1 MRALFLAPMKPPDH
15 PVPSGDRTIA
25 RLFVKLLGRL
35 GYSVEIASTLRSFDP
50 APDAAADAALLA
62 AGRRECARILAAE
75 RGRTPP
81 ALVFCY
87 HLYHKAPDV
96 IGPALAAELG
106 VPYIVAEASRA
117 PKRAEGPF
125 ARRYALAEAAIGA
138 ARLHLCPTARDRTML
153 AAALRPGQALVD
165 LKPFIDLAPWPLAAA
180 PPARPAG
187 AALRLLSVAMMREGY
202 KQRSYALLAAALARL
217 GDLDFTLDIVG
228 DGPARAAVAAAFAPL
243 GPRVRLHGRIEDPA
257 ALGHLYAGADLFL
270 WPAIDEPFGMVF
282 LEAQAHGLPCLAG
295 DGGGVADV
303 IRTAETGLLVPQ
315 GDAAA
320 FAAAIR
326 ALAADRAR
334 LAALGSA
341 AWRFVQGERSLPA
354 AAARVA
360 AAFRDIG
367 LEPPVAEPAE
377 EAR

>member
-62 AGRRECARILAAE
+62 AGQCECARILAAE
-75 RGRTPP
+75 RGRPPP

-138 ARLHLCPTARDRTML
+138 ARLHLCPTARDRAML

-165 LKPFIDLAPWPLAAA
+165 LKPFLDLAPWPLATAL
-180 PPARPAG
+180 PARPAG

-243 GPRVRLHGRIEDPA
+243 GPRVRLHGRIEDPV

-303 IRTAETGLLVPQ
+303 IRAGETGLLVPQ

-341 AWRFVQGERSLPA
+341 AWRFVRGERSLPA

-360 AAFRDIG
+360 AA
-367 LEPPVAEPAE
+367 
-377 EAR
+377 